1 LSYNWF
7 PSEQIEEAA
16 LPNPVV
22 RTEFTTS
29 YTVIGRIG
37 GCTATDQVVV
47 KSVPYPQVNAGAD
60 TVLCYKSSGQLAGT
74 TDGSSILWSPTTAL
88 SQRNILNPVVNPLK
102 TTDYVLTVYDTKG
115 CPKPGKDTVTVV
127 VLDPIKPFAGRDT
140 AVLIDQPMQFNASGG
155 VAYQWSP
162 AIGLSATDLANP
174 VGTYTT
180 PSQGTKYKVRVFNEE
195 GCVDSAYITVKVF
208 ATGPTVFVP
217 NAFTPNSDGLN
228 DQLRPIAVGI
238 KTIESFSIFNRWGQL
253 VFSTTINGK
262 GWDGKI
268 NGQPQRSESFVWVVQ
283 AVDYTNK
290 RYLKKGMVTLIR

>member
-1 LSYNWF
+1 
-7 PSEQIEEAA
+7 
-16 LPNPVV
+16 
-22 RTEFTTS
+22 
-29 YTVIGRIG
+29 
-37 GCTATDQVVV
+37 
-47 KSVPYPQVNAGAD
+47 
-60 TVLCYKSSGQLAGT
+60 
-74 TDGSSILWSPTTAL
+74 
-88 SQRNILNPVVNPLK
+88 VNPLK